1 VDTRIT
7 LTPWT
12 PARTPPAVP
21 PPCAGCRRLR
31 ASLRSWCL
39 ATLCWVGAAAAAE
52 YWFTPEGPGRTVL
65 LVAAAAVALAVVPLL
80 APSPED

>member
-7 LTPWT
+7 PTPR
-12 PARTPPAVP
+12 PAGRAPAA
-21 PPCAGCRRLR
+21 PCAGCRRLR

-39 ATLCWVGAAAAAE
+39 ATLCWVGATAAAE
-52 YWFTPEGPGRTVL
+52 YWFAPEGPGRTVL

>member
-7 LTPWT
+7 LTPR
-12 PARTPPAVP
+12 PAGKAPAAP
-21 PPCAGCRRLR
+21 PPCAECRRLR

-39 ATLCWVGAAAAAE
+39 ATLSWVGATAAAV
-52 YWFTPEGPGRTVL
+52 YCFMPEGPGRTVL